1 MIDGFHRK
9 LTSAFLLFFGV
20 WDAILAAGALA
31 APGLWFRFFHDAPV
45 VDPQALLAR
54 TGAIWA
60 AFAIF
65 HLIAWRVWQ
74 RKPYW
79 LAIVGG
85 MRLGEIFADVT
96 YLLLAESTTGAGRI
110 ALLVAAP
117 SNVVFSIYFIRT
129 FIRATRPA
137 AVAPVGATPMAPQGG
152 GT

>member
-1 MIDGFHRK
+1 MIEGLHRK
-9 LTSAFLLFFGV
+9 LTSALLLFFAF

-31 APGLWFRFFHDAPV
+31 APALWFRFFHDAPV

-85 MRLGEIFADVT
+85 MRLGEIFADLT
-96 YLLLAESTTGAGRI
+96 YLFLAESTTVAGRI

-117 SNVVFSIYFIRT
+117 SNVIFSIYFILTFVKIERRT
-129 FIRATRPA
+129 AEASA
-137 AVAPVGATPMAPQGG
+137 AGTPVSTA
-152 GT
+152 GTA